1 MAGSILG
8 NIIGFAYGAEQE
20 RRAQEEINKLPEYQ
34 QLQNINETATLYDT
48 LLRMT
53 RRPYGAQSDNAF
65 NAAISQSSQNAY
77 NRTLNQDAG
86 LASSVLGAAQV
97 SGAAQRA
104 QREMQGEAM
113 RGSYLGMLGNLASNM
128 QGRADTNTNQNNARL
143 LMREQALG
151 AALQQGKQK
160 QYEGAVGWGD
170 ASESKVGTIMGM
182 IFGGGMGGQ
191 VKYDSNTVQAP
202 QQQQAQ
208 QPQYGELGYGG
219 IQYGGQ
225 GYGPSSVSNASQE
238 NSDWISSLGGSSPIG
253 GGFGGFGGGY
263 LQ

>member
-65 NAAISQSSQNAY
+65 NAAMSQSSQNAY

-182 IFGGGMGGQ
+182 IFGGGIGGQ
-191 VKYDSNTVQAP
+191 VKYDSDIVKYQRPEHKPESKGTLPDWASLFSGYSGDPDYGAQNQNT
-202 QQQQAQ
+202 QQG
-208 QPQYGELGYGG
+208 PEYTGG
-219 IQYGGQ
+219 I
-225 GYGPSSVSNASQE
+225 NM
-238 NSDWISSLGGSSPIG
+238 SDSPLSM
-253 GGFGGFGGGY
+253 FGGGY
-263 LQ
+263 RQ

>member
-1 MAGSILG
+1 MGASLLGS
-8 NIIGFAYGAEQE
+8 IIGFAYGAEQE

-34 QLQNINETATLYDT
+34 QLQNINEVAALYDT

-53 RRPYGAQSDNAF
+53 RNPYSAQSTSGF
-65 NAAISQSSQNAY
+65 NASLAQSSQNAY
-77 NRTLNQDAG
+77 NRTINQDAG

-97 SGAAQRA
+97 SGAAQRS
-104 QREMQGEAM
+104 QREMQGEAL

-128 QGRADTNTNQNNARL
+128 QGRADMNVNQNNARL

-151 AALQQGKQK
+151 AAIQQGKQK
-160 QYEGAVGWGD
+160 QYEGAVQWGD
-170 ASESKVGTIMGM
+170 VTEKKAETIAGAMVGGMMG
-182 IFGGGMGGQ
+182 GGGMGSMFGGGGGGDYTT
-191 VKYDSNTVQAP
+191 KTVSQ
-202 QQQQAQ
+202 Q

-225 GYGPSSVSNASQE
+225 GYGPSSVSNSSQE

-253 GGFGGFGGGY
+253 GGFGF
-263 LQ
+263 

>member
-65 NAAISQSSQNAY
+65 NAAMSQSSQNAY

-182 IFGGGMGGQ
+182 IFGGGMGGGTQ
-191 VKYDSNTVQAP
+191 YKSDLVQY
-202 QQQQAQ
+202 Q
-208 QPQYGELGYGG
+208 QPERQPASTGSQADWASLFSGYSGGPDYAAQNQNMQQGTEFTGG
-219 IQYGGQ
+219 INM
-225 GYGPSSVSNASQE
+225 GPDNFS
-238 NSDWISSLGGSSPIG
+238 
-253 GGFGGFGGGY
+253 GFGF
-263 LQ
+263 